1 MPTTYAHYR
10 FGRSV
15 YKQLPQSVQDV
26 ISSHGGLYNIGL
38 HGPDLLFY
46 YRVFQKN
53 PVSRTGFDMHA
64 RPGTEFFE
72 KAAEG
77 IRQHSGRLR
86 SRPGKSGSGLSSASF
101 MTSARYAYIFGF
113 LCHFALDSC
122 CHPYVEQMVRATGI
136 THSEIE
142 AELDRD
148 LMLRD
153 GLDPMTCRPT
163 VHLKARMF
171 YGSVISRF
179 FPGITSRQI
188 VTAIRSM
195 RLCCNMLAP
204 SGKKLRFLLRLL
216 MKSGRLPSE
225 VRNMVIKERPNPACA
240 PITRELERRYQKAV
254 PMAVRLMINF
264 VEHTDRNVPL
274 DACLNHT
281 FGED

>member
-15 YKQLPQSVQDV
+15 YRRLPEQIQAV

-53 PVSRTGFDMHA
+53 PVSQTGFDMHA
-64 RPGTEFFE
+64 RPGKEFFQE
-72 KAAEG
+72 AAAV
-77 IRQHSGRLR
+77 IRQRSGRIR
-86 SRPGKSGSGLSSASF
+86 SRFGKTESGLSSASF

-113 LCHFALDSC
+113 LCHFALDSS

-153 GLDPMTCRPT
+153 GLDPMICRPT
-163 VHLKARMF
+163 THLKARLF
-171 YGSVISRF
+171 YGSIISRF
-179 FPGITSRQI
+179 FHGVTARQI
-188 VTAIRSM
+188 VASIRSM

-204 SGKKLRFLLRLL
+204 SGRKLRSLLRLL
-216 MKSGRLPSE
+216 MKGGRLPSV
-225 VRNMVIKERPNPACA
+225 VRDMVIKARPNPACA
-240 PITRELERRYQKAV
+240 PITRELERRYQEAAST
-254 PMAVRLMINF
+254 AVRLMVNF
-264 VEHTDRNVPL
+264 VDHVEQGSPL
-274 DACLNHT
+274 DESLNHT

>member
-1 MPTTYAHYR
+1 
-10 FGRSV
+10 
-15 YKQLPQSVQDV
+15 
-26 ISSHGGLYNIGL
+26 
-38 HGPDLLFY
+38 
-46 YRVFQKN
+46 
-53 PVSRTGFDMHA
+53 
-64 RPGTEFFE
+64 
-72 KAAEG
+72 
-77 IRQHSGRLR
+77 
-86 SRPGKSGSGLSSASF
+86 
-101 MTSARYAYIFGF
+101 
-113 LCHFALDSC
+113 
-122 CHPYVEQMVRATGI
+122 MVRATGI